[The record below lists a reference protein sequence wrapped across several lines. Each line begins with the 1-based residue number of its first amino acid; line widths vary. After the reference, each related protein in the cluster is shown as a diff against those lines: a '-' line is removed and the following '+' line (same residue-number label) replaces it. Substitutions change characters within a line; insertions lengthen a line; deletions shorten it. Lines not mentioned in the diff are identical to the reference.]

1 MENQQQPN
9 FLPQSQPV
17 DQPQQISTLEKM
29 IIKEQVTEQI
39 RTVFDPEI
47 PVNIFELGLVYD
59 IAVNDRGLVDITM
72 TLTSPAC
79 PAAQSIP
86 VEVKQKSELVK
97 GVTEANVNIVWE
109 PRWDMS
115 MMTEEA
121 RLTLGM

>member
-1 MENQQQPN
+1 MDAT
-9 FLPQSQPV
+9 FPQAERQLSS
-17 DQPQQISTLEKM
+17 IEKM

-47 PVNIFELGLVYD
+47 PVNIYELGLVYNVE
-59 IAVNDRGLVDITM
+59 VNDRGLVDITM

-86 VEVKQKSELVK
+86 VEVKHKSETVQ

-109 PRWDMS
+109 PRWETS
-115 MMTEEA
+115 MMSEEA

>member
-9 FLPQSQPV
+9 FLPQSQPA

-59 IAVNDRGLVDITM
+59 IVVNDRGLVDITM

>member
-1 MENQQQPN
+1 MENQQPSN
-9 FLPQSQPV
+9 FLPQSKPV

-59 IAVNDRGLVDITM
+59 VTVNDRGLVDITM

-79 PAAQSIP
+79 PAAQIIP

>member
-1 MENQQQPN
+1 MENNQQTAEQQQ
-9 FLPQSQPV
+9 LS
-17 DQPQQISTLEKM
+17 SLEKM

-47 PVNIFELGLVYD
+47 PVNIYELGLVYN
-59 IAVNDRGLVDITM
+59 IEVNDRGLVDVTM

-86 VEVKQKSELVK
+86 VEVKQKSETIK
-97 GVTEANVNIVWE
+97 GVTEVNVNIVWE
-109 PRWDMS
+109 PRWETS
-115 MMTEEA
+115 MMSEEA

>member
-1 MENQQQPN
+1 MENQQPPN
-9 FLPQSQPV
+9 FLPQSQPA
-17 DQPQQISTLEKM
+17 DQPQQMSTLEKM

-59 IAVNDRGLVDITM
+59 VTVNDRGLVDITM

>member
-1 MENQQQPN
+1 MENNQQTAEQQQ
-9 FLPQSQPV
+9 LS
-17 DQPQQISTLEKM
+17 SLEKM

-47 PVNIFELGLVYD
+47 PVNIFELGLVYN
-59 IAVNDRGLVDITM
+59 IEVNDRGLVDVTM

-97 GVTEANVNIVWE
+97 GVTETNVNIVWE
-109 PRWDMS
+109 PRWETS
-115 MMTEEA
+115 MMSEEA

>member
-1 MENQQQPN
+1 M
-9 FLPQSQPV
+9 
-17 DQPQQISTLEKM
+17 T
-29 IIKEQVTEQI
+29 
-39 RTVFDPEI
+39 
-47 PVNIFELGLVYD
+47 
-59 IAVNDRGLVDITM
+59 VNDRGLVDITM

>member
-1 MENQQQPN
+1 MEN
-9 FLPQSQPV
+9 SQPATE
-17 DQPQQISTLEKM
+17 QQLLSTLEKT

-39 RTVFDPEI
+39 RTVYDPEI
-47 PVNIFELGLVYD
+47 PVNIFELGLVYN
-59 IAVNDRGLVDITM
+59 IEVNDRGLVDITM

-86 VEVKQKSELVK
+86 VEVKHKSGSVR
-97 GVTEANVNIVWE
+97 GVTDVNVNIVWE

>member
-59 IAVNDRGLVDITM
+59 IVVNDRGLVDITM

>member
-1 MENQQQPN
+1 MDQN
-9 FLPQSQPV
+9 FPQAERQLSS
-17 DQPQQISTLEKM
+17 IEKM

-47 PVNIFELGLVYD
+47 PVNIYELGLVYNVE
-59 IAVNDRGLVDITM
+59 VNDRGLVDITM

-86 VEVKQKSELVK
+86 VEVKQKSETIT
-97 GVTEANVNIVWE
+97 GVTDVNVNIVWE
-109 PRWDMS
+109 PRWETS
-115 MMTEEA
+115 MMSEEA

>member
-1 MENQQQPN
+1 MDAS
-9 FLPQSQPV
+9 FPQADRQLSS
-17 DQPQQISTLEKM
+17 IEKM

-47 PVNIFELGLVYD
+47 PVNIYELGLVYNVE
-59 IAVNDRGLVDITM
+59 VNDRGLVDVTM

-86 VEVKQKSELVK
+86 VEVKQKSETIK
-97 GVTEANVNIVWE
+97 GVTEVNVNIVWE
-109 PRWDMS
+109 PRWETS
-115 MMTEEA
+115 MMSEEA

>member
-1 MENQQQPN
+1 MDAS
-9 FLPQSQPV
+9 FPQAERQLSS
-17 DQPQQISTLEKM
+17 IEKM

-47 PVNIFELGLVYD
+47 PVNIYELGLVYNVE
-59 IAVNDRGLVDITM
+59 VNDRGLVDVTM

-86 VEVKQKSELVK
+86 VEVKQKSETIK
-97 GVTEANVNIVWE
+97 GVTEVNVNIVWE
-109 PRWDMS
+109 PRWETS
-115 MMTEEA
+115 MMSEEA

>member
-17 DQPQQISTLEKM
+17 HQPQQISTLEKM

-59 IAVNDRGLVDITM
+59 IVVNDRGLVDITM